1 MIDQPLKVGVGRH
14 LPAMTAINFPKY
26 LSGGSRGRGAR
37 CEACR
42 SVGIPHWEQK
52 QELQDWSSRILRG
65 LQADGPAGPAYIGPQ
80 VPQSIEAGHHKV
92 HA

>member
-1 MIDQPLKVGVGRH
+1 
-14 LPAMTAINFPKY
+14 MTAINFPKY
-26 LSGGSRGRGAR
+26 SSGGAWRLFRGVLIGRHSRTG
-37 CEACR
+37 
-42 SVGIPHWEQK
+42 EQK

-65 LQADGPAGPAYIGPQ
+65 LQADGPVRPAYIGPQ